1 MKKSFFLFSIIFIQ
15 SIFSQNN
22 DLNSKKVKDIL
33 SNKQLFSCNN
43 DSLFYESDT
52 LYFYDNLITKNCTKY
67 IIWGLKKR
75 KKFYQVPAESF
86 HHYSAI
92 KVIKKD
98 DWFTYKI
105 LKKNNTFFIE
115 VFKNG
120 KHNSLLKIHS
130 LNYIQEEKR
139 NRLILIKQ
147 N

>member
-1 MKKSFFLFSIIFIQ
+1 MKKSFFLFTIIFIQ

-52 LYFYDNLITKNCTKY
+52 LYFYDNLIPKNCTKY

-75 KKFYQVPAESF
+75 KKFYQVPGESF

-92 KVIKKD
+92 KVINKD

-115 VFKNG
+115 LYKNG
-120 KHNSLLKIHS
+120 KYNSSLKIHS
-130 LNYIQEEKR
+130 LNFIQEEKR